1 MTTKTLGD
9 RVRDALLIFLGAVL
23 LVICLALMNS
33 NMNGFIVFFA
43 LYVGMFIVIYM
54 VYLYKK
60 ITVKDKEF
68 NTIINISIYTLCL
81 LLVIIM
87 FCIYQMMQVDPNAPQ
102 PYMSPASY
110 RRFK

>member
-9 RVRDALLIFLGAVL
+9 RVKEAMLIFLGAVL
-23 LVICLALMNS
+23 LVVCLALMAS

-87 FCIYQMMQVDPNAPQ
+87 FCIYQMLQVDPNAPQ
-102 PYMSPASY
+102 GYIAPSPY

>member
-9 RVRDALLIFLGAVL
+9 RVKDALLIFLGAVL
-23 LVICLALMNS
+23 LVICLALMKS

-102 PYMSPASY
+102 GYMSPTSY